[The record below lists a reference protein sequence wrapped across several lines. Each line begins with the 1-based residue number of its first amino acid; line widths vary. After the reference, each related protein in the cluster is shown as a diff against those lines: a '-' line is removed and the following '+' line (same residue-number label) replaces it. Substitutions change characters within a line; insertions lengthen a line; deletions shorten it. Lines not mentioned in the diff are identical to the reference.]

1 MRDLFK
7 DILNTDGVKG
17 ILLLSFTGGFIFK
30 EFLSKDL
37 KELPNMNWKRFISSL
52 EGVRETD
59 LVFDKG
65 RIYIRKSEVGYILI
79 PMEIDT
85 SVAMIRLNCDIVL
98 PLLKPTKS
106 SKRLK
111 RIFKK

>member
-1 MRDLFK
+1 MRNLFK

-17 ILLLSFTGGFIFK
+17 ILLLSFNGSLIFK
-30 EFLSKDL
+30 EFLSNDL
-37 KELPNMNWKRFISSL
+37 KEPQNVNWKRFISSL
-52 EGVRETD
+52 NGVRETD

-65 RIYIRKSEVGYILI
+65 RIYIRKSEVGYLLI
-79 PMEIDT
+79 PMEINT

-98 PLLKPTKS
+98 PLLKPAKS

-111 RIFKK
+111 RLFKK